1 LQRELDNFVETDEI
15 VKRNL
20 DRKDK
25 VNLIRN
31 KVDDVI
37 KKSIVDLASKSP
49 NKEARGHNLRSRS
62 PTDRYQSSQ
71 YQGGQ
76 TQY

>member
-1 LQRELDNFVETDEI
+1 METDEI

-49 NKEARGHNLRSRS
+49 NKDARGQHLRSRS
-62 PTDRYQSSQ
+62 PPVDRYQTS
-71 YQGGQ
+71 
-76 TQY
+76 